1 MSENHGYRIAVILNE
16 FGEGPSLSTACAPL
30 ASDYTIACL
39 TLSSVGSAVEKSMSI
54 GENGA
59 QYEEWLELR
68 NGCLCCSVKYEPL
81 LQTTATSSLCTASQ
95 IRLTPHAP
103 TLKRDAGVKA
113 IENMMARRGDFDYVV
128 LETTG
133 LADPGPIASIFWVD
147 EELCSRVQLDGK
159 RSPEK
164 VVSG

>member
-1 MSENHGYRIAVILNE
+1 
-16 FGEGPSLSTACAPL
+16 
-30 ASDYTIACL
+30 
-39 TLSSVGSAVEKSMSI
+39 MSI

-68 NGCLCCSVKYEPL
+68 NGCLCCSVKCEPF
-81 LQTTATSSLCTASQ
+81 LQTMPVATSSLCTVSQ
-95 IRLTPHAP
+95 IRLTSHTHTH

-113 IENMMARRGDFDYVV
+113 IENMMERRGDFDYVV

-147 EELCSRVQLDGK
+147 DELCSRVQLDG
-159 RSPEK
+159 RRPLGNLM
-164 VVSG
+164 SGENPTTPV